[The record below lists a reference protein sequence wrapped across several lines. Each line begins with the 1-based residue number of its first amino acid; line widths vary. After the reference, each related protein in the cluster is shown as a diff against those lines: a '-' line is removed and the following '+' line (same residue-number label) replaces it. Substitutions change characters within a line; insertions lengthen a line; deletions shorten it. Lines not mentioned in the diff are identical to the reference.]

1 MLLKNGIVAPSSVLQ
16 LSHAQTNADFQN
28 TILSIHNRE
37 RALVGVAPL
46 TWNNDLEAA
55 ARTWANHLTTLGL
68 KYGDLAVHD
77 YSIIGIQG
85 ENLVGPGIAAVFR
98 TALIKIM
105 DES

>member
-1 MLLKNGIVAPSSVLQ
+1 LVLRR
-16 LSHAQTNADFQN
+16 SRGT
-28 TILSIHNRE
+28 TISK
-37 RALVGVAPL
+37 P
-46 TWNNDLEAA
+46 
-55 ARTWANHLTTLGL
+55 
-68 KYGDLAVHD
+68 GDLAVHD